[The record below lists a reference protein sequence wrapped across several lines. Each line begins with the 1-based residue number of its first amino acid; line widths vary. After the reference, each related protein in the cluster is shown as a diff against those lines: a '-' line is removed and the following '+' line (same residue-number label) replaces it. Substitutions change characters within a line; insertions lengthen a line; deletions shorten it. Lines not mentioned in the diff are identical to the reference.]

1 MFRPILSLALFAAV
15 SLSSTGV
22 QAADKPVEYPV
33 KPIRLIVGFPP
44 GGGADNVARIVSD
57 QLSQKLGQS
66 IVVENRPGAGTTIA
80 ASSLVRAE
88 PDGYTLFLG
97 SSILFGVDKLLYGSV
112 DYSISDF
119 TPITRWTSAPMIL
132 SVNKDLPAKS
142 VPELIAYAKTNPN
155 GLFFGSSGNG
165 GSPHLAGVMFQRLTN
180 TQMEHVPFK
189 GGAPSVQAVV
199 ANDIQLTFGTPPSV
213 LPLIRADRLRALGV
227 TTAERS
233 PFFPEIPTIAEQ
245 GIASYDL
252 SFWFGLFAPADVPKE
267 IVDKL
272 YQSSVEV
279 LQNEEVQQKLAMEG
293 NQAHWSASPEEFKDW
308 VAQQGNL
315 QKGLAQEA
323 GVTID

>member
-1 MFRPILSLALFAAV
+1 MFRPILSLALLAAV
-15 SLSSTGV
+15 SLSSAGV
-22 QAADKPVEYPV
+22 HAADTPAKYPV
-33 KPIRLIVGFPP
+33 KPIRLLVGFPP

-57 QLSQKLGQS
+57 KLSQKLGQS

-88 PDGYTLFLG
+88 SDGYTLFLG
-97 SSILFGVDKLLYGSV
+97 SSILFGVDKLLYSSV
-112 DYSISDF
+112 DYSVSDF

-132 SVNKDLPAKS
+132 SVNKDVPAKS
-142 VPELIAYAKTNPN
+142 VPELIDYAKAHPQS
-155 GLFFGSSGNG
+155 LFFGSSGNG
-165 GSPHLAGVMFQRLTN
+165 GSPHLAGVMFQRLTD

-213 LPLIRADRLRALGV
+213 LPLIKADRLRALGV

-233 PFFPEIPTIAEQ
+233 PFFPDIPTIAEQ
-245 GIASYDL
+245 GVEAYDL
-252 SFWFGLFAPADVPKE
+252 SFWFGLFAPADVPKD
-267 IVDKL
+267 IVDQL
-272 YQSSVEV
+272 YQASVEV
-279 LQNEEVQQKLAMEG
+279 LQNEEVQQKLALEG
-293 NQAHWSASPEEFKDW
+293 NQANWSASPEEFKDW
-308 VAQQGNL
+308 VVQQGNL